1 MNLVI
6 ELPSDGVL
14 VIRAL
19 PRYEVNDMS
28 SEMFFDLL
36 IWGGIFGVFYI
47 LAVIVAGLLYI
58 AYMFIPRF
66 QVWCDSFV
74 EGLPE
79 WEEVE

>member
-19 PRYEVNDMS
+19 PRYEVNDMN
-28 SEMFFDLL
+28 SEMLFDLL
-36 IWGGIFGVFYI
+36 VWGGIFGVFYI